1 MAGVTRL
8 QLAHRAGVTVDYI
21 DRLVDLTILTTGDS
35 DAPFS
40 DGDVRKA
47 RFVQSLDRGGLL
59 VEAIGAAVKNGDL
72 SLAFFGAPACARFGG
87 LTPKTLGELSAETG
101 VSVELLQIIRES
113 MGFARPEPDDLV
125 REDEMDLVTL
135 VQRGLAAGA
144 DPEALARQ
152 VRVWGESVRR
162 IAEADGQFYHSQ
174 IEVPLLRAGM
184 PQSQMM
190 EIGTEAAALMTPV
203 LDGALV
209 SLYHAQSEHTWM
221 ANVVEA
227 VEATLERAG
236 LHRKITEPPAICFL
250 DLTGFTRLT
259 EERGDEAAA
268 ELAATLG
275 QLVQRSASA
284 HGGRAIK
291 WLGDGVMLHFKQPGG
306 AVTSALELVEGI
318 PTAGLPPAHV
328 GIHAGPVILQDGD
341 YFGRTVNA
349 AARIAAHARGHQV
362 LVTDDVM
369 QATAEPDVR
378 FVEVGPVE
386 LRGMARPIRLHRA
399 LRVS

>member
-1 MAGVTRL
+1 MEAMAGVTRL

-35 DAPFS
+35 DAPLS

-72 SLAFFGAPACARFGG
+72 SLAFFGAPAWARFGG

-349 AARIAAHARGHQV
+349 AARIAAHARG
-362 LVTDDVM
+362 T
-369 QATAEPDVR
+369 R
-378 FVEVGPVE
+378 F
-386 LRGMARPIRLHRA
+386 LSQTTSCRPPR
-399 LRVS
+399 SQM